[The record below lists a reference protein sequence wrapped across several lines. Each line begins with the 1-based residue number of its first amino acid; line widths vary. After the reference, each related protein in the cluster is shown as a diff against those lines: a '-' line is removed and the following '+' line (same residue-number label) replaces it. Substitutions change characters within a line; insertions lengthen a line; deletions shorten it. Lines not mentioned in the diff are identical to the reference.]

1 MNMEKPINIKEI
13 QILLDLEGEPT
24 NKGNICLSTGHG
36 YYAYVDTDASSFV
49 YSLLKE
55 MSIWGGS
62 TDAYVTRD
70 YRYFSQFELDCAD
83 KAFLKSRTFKKI
95 CQHHNVNFVI
105 IDNGNDDNRIIR
117 EFWDQ
122 MRRR

>member
-1 MNMEKPINIKEI
+1 MDKPININEI
-13 QILLDLEGEPT
+13 QILLDLEGEPIH
-24 NKGNICLSTGHG
+24 KGNIYLSNGHG
-36 YYAYVDTDASSFV
+36 YYAYVETGVNDLI
-49 YSLLKE
+49 YNLLKE

-62 TDAYVTRD
+62 TDTYNTRD

-105 IDNGNDDNRIIR
+105 IDNGNDDNKIIR

-122 MRRR
+122 MQRR

>member
-1 MNMEKPINIKEI
+1 MDKPINVKEI
-13 QILLDLEGEPT
+13 QIFLDLQGEPSH
-24 NKGNICLSTGHG
+24 KGDICLSTGHG
-36 YYAYVDTDASSFV
+36 YYAYVETGVDSFI
-49 YSLLKE
+49 YNILKE

-62 TDAYVTRD
+62 TDTRRTFD

-95 CQHHNVNFVI
+95 CEHHNVKFVI
-105 IDNGNDDNRIIR
+105 IDNGNDDKQIIK

-122 MRRR
+122 MRMR

>member
-1 MNMEKPINIKEI
+1 MDKSINVKDI
-13 QILLDLEGEPT
+13 QIFLDLQGEPT
-24 NKGNICLSTGHG
+24 HKGNIFLSTSHGH
-36 YYAYVDTDASSFV
+36 YAYVETGVNDLI
-49 YSLLKE
+49 YNLLKE

-62 TDAYVTRD
+62 TDTHKTRD

-95 CQHHNVNFVI
+95 CERHNVKFI
-105 IDNGNDDNRIIR
+105 ILDDGDEYNQIMR

-122 MRRR
+122 MQRR

>member
-1 MNMEKPINIKEI
+1 MDKPINIKEI

-24 NKGNICLSTGHG
+24 NKENICLSNGHG
-36 YYAYVDTDASSFV
+36 YYAYVETRVDGLI
-49 YSLLKE
+49 YNLLKE

-62 TDAYVTRD
+62 TDTYTTRD

-95 CQHHNVNFVI
+95 CEHHNVNLVI
-105 IDNGNDDNRIIR
+105 IDKGDDDKKIIR